1 MKKISL
7 FLFAVVAVLGS
18 SCVQVTKSMDE
29 VFAPIEEEIAY
40 HNKKYMKSKS
50 IYVPHGVD
58 EKNLGTFKFNLAFEQ
73 DDLRNNYDVNGFDE
87 KGWKQF
93 RREYNN
99 AINGTNRLPRAQS
112 SGPALSDRQAR
123 REANNGV
130 TRTKDLDYSKMSEA
144 EGLLHIN
151 PTLSMS
157 DSQAKIGFFR
167 GGGYLVTTTSTM
179 KITCDP
185 LNAENNESLESF
197 QSFSVQTKGIIKQRA
212 NKYGET
218 ISGFVFDDTVLNELH
233 LMQARATLVKFFN
246 KIYELFPAG
255 GPVVNFDEDGNAV
268 IRASR
273 STGVQPDMEFVIYA
287 KKKADGDAAIR
298 VPLFNATAV
307 SVGQT
312 GTTTLKIWRKNS
324 EKTAKKIIK
333 QINENFSAAKSE
345 YDFYGCSDGL
355 AHWPDF
361 IDRAFDNED

>member
-7 FLFAVVAVLGS
+7 FLLAIAGILS
-18 SCVQVTKSMDE
+18 TSCVHVTKSMDE
-29 VFAPIEEEIAY
+29 VFAPIEEDIAY
-40 HNKKYMKSKS
+40 HNKKYMKAKP

-58 EKNLGTFKFNLAFEQ
+58 EKNLGTFKFNMAFAQ
-73 DDLRNNYDVNGFDE
+73 DAPRNQYDVNGFDR
-87 KGWKQF
+87 KGWDQF

-99 AINGTNRLPRAQS
+99 AINATNRLPRAQT
-112 SGPALSDRQAR
+112 SGPALSDNQAR
-123 REANNGV
+123 KEANNGV
-130 TRTKDLDYSKMSEA
+130 TKTRELDYSKMSEA

-157 DSQAKIGFFR
+157 DSQSKIGFFR

-185 LNAENNESLESF
+185 LRAENNESLESF
-197 QSFSVQTKGIIKQRA
+197 QSFSVQTKGVIKQRA

-218 ISGFVFDDTVLNELH
+218 VSGFEFNETVLNDLH
-233 LMQARATLVKFFN
+233 LLQARATLVKFFV
-246 KIYELFPAG
+246 KLYELFPAG

-287 KKKADGDAAIR
+287 MKKADGDAAIR

-324 EKTAKKIIK
+324 EKSAKKIIK
-333 QINENFSAAKSE
+333 QIDENFSAAKAE
-345 YDFYGCSDGL
+345 YNFYGCSDGL

-361 IDRAFDNED
+361 IQRAFDSED